1 MPRAVRI
8 TFGYAGLGDPRV
20 ISTLFLQKKVLP
32 SARPDPSADRSG
44 FWFDVVDQSGIVLY
58 RRVTGDPRFDIDAP
72 ANDEGRFTSAAPPAA
87 DVFSVVLPTLPGAA
101 RLQIWSSNGSGERA
115 KAILSIPFPQEP

>member
-8 TFGYAGLGDPRV
+8 TFEYAGLGEPRL

-32 SARPDPSADRSG
+32 SARPVPGANRSG
-44 FWFDVVDQSGIVLY
+44 FWFDVLDSSNKVLY

-72 ANDEGRFTSAAPPAA
+72 ADDDGRFAGVRPP
-87 DVFSVVLPTLPGAA
+87 DDGVFSVVLPTLPAAA
-101 RLQIWSSNGSGERA
+101 RLQVWSSNGTGERA
-115 KAILSIPFPQEP
+115 KAIVSIPFPQEP